1 MSSAVIGAEGHVSIC
16 NVWHGRLLGAHDRD
30 LSLQRHRI
38 PAASTITID
47 WTAAA
52 QQALLLLTDAPTVS
66 GPSRSVPLRASV
78 SASPAMIAGRL
89 IEGGQHGQNQPYR
102 RATRHPRRGNRP

>member
-52 QQALLLLTDAPTVS
+52 QQALLFLTDAPTMS
-66 GPSRSVPLRASV
+66 GPSRPVSLRASV
-78 SASPAMIAGRL
+78 SSSPAMSSCL
-89 IEGGQHGQNQPYR
+89 
-102 RATRHPRRGNRP
+102 